1 MKTKP
6 TKAANAAAPTKAA
19 KAAAATNTA
28 LAILFFGA
36 AMVRPAL
43 AQVAAV
49 NDTAT
54 KSVGTTLR
62 YVGGDTRVGVGFDSE
77 LNGRAEIFQVL
88 QSAADSATLAE
99 AWAAR
104 HAGGLKLS
112 RNWLGSETSV
122 NKVFIAADQGENSVR
137 KLTLGGGQ
145 EYQNWYWTTY
155 LSKGLTGARLTDSA
169 TAVATRTI
177 TGADAGRPF
186 EQDVTTTTVTN
197 VFQRPFEWGVG
208 ARIGHFYEA
217 KLLRLTAGLD
227 YDTGKFSNHQTTASL
242 VGEKFFEGS
251 GISLALSVEVNRRNG
266 QFVTDRSDT
275 RGMATLRYE
284 FGAPPSNF
292 RPSRITRT
300 VMSTE
305 RVPDPSWKA
314 PEVITATQTEPSKA
328 GEANSQTTL
337 LNAVPAAK
345 EAQETYFDLGGSK
358 LKPKAFKELDELMT
372 RVERAKPYA
381 SIKVDVTGH
390 TCPTGSDRN
399 NFPLSQRRA
408 DAVKRYLVSKG
419 IAADVITT
427 VGKAGKG
434 DSKYPEGKGL
444 GFRHRRADTEVVI
457 SKAVPNLPANA
468 GAPSI
473 PAPSLN
479 LAKTPATAPMI
490 DRQVAREVIEDAP
503 NPWRDRALRNS
514 VPHKTS
520 VDVYRFTQTSATDTS
535 GTRRFLNR
543 APTAVNDN
551 VTAACGAVTTFNV
564 LANDTDPE
572 GDALTI
578 TGVSNPGKGSAVISS
593 NKIAYTPNPASCS
606 PGADTFTYT
615 ISDGKGGSSTATVNV
630 ALQAP
635 AANEPPIA
643 VDDSF
648 TVACGASAT
657 LNVLANDR
665 DPNGDPLRIISIT
678 SPQQGSRISIA
689 TDGKSLL
696 LVPAILCFNT
706 DSFTYTI
713 SDGRGGVATAKVT
726 LIDP

>member
-1 MKTKP
+1 MKNNPTQATHTATATK
-6 TKAANAAAPTKAA
+6 
-19 KAAAATNTA
+19 ATNTA

-43 AQVAAV
+43 AQVAAD
-49 NDTAT
+49 NNTAN
-54 KSVGTTLR
+54 KSSGATLR

-169 TAVATRTI
+169 TVVGTRTI

-197 VFQRPFEWGVG
+197 VFQRPYEWGVG

-227 YDTGKFSNHQTTASL
+227 YDTGKYSNHQTTASL

-251 GISLALSVEVNRRNG
+251 GISLALSVEINRRNG
-266 QFVTDRSDT
+266 QFVTDRSDS
-275 RGMATLRYE
+275 RGMATVRYE

-292 RPSRITRT
+292 RLSKITRT

-305 RVPDPSWKA
+305 RAPDPNWKA
-314 PEVITATQTEPSKA
+314 PDVITATQNDPAKGAIA
-328 GEANSQTTL
+328 GAQATL
-337 LNAVPAAK
+337 VNAVPAAK
-345 EAQETYFDLGGSK
+345 DAQETYFDLGGSE
-358 LKPKAFKELDELMT
+358 LKPKAIKELDELMT
-372 RVERAKPYA
+372 RIEGAKPYA

-408 DAVKRYLVSKG
+408 DAVKKYLVSKG
-419 IAADVITT
+419 LAADVITT

-444 GFRHRRADTEVVI
+444 GFRHRRADTDVVI

-468 GAPSI
+468 VAPST
-473 PAPSLN
+473 PAPALN
-479 LAKTPATAPMI
+479 LTKAPATAPMI
-490 DRQVAREVIEDAP
+490 DRQISREIIEDAP
-503 NPWRDRALRNS
+503 NPWKDRALRNS

-520 VDVYRFTQTSATDTS
+520 VDVYRFTQTSAADTLS
-535 GTRRFLNR
+535 TRRFLNR
-543 APTAVNDN
+543 PPIAANDS
-551 VTAACGAVTTFNV
+551 VTAACGAVSTFNV
-564 LANDTDPE
+564 LANDTDAD

-578 TGVSNPGKGSAVISS
+578 TGVSNPGKGSAVIAS

-606 PGADTFTYT
+606 AGADTFTYT
-615 ISDGKGGSSTATVNV
+615 IIDGKGGTATATVNV
-630 ALQAP
+630 VLQAP
-635 AANEPPIA
+635 AANDPPIA

-665 DPNGDPLRIISIT
+665 DPNGDPLRITSIT
-678 SPQQGSRISIA
+678 SPQQGSRVSIA
-689 TDGKSLL
+689 ADGKSLL
-696 LVPAILCFNT
+696 LAPAILCFST
-706 DSFTYTI
+706 DTFTYTI

>member
-1 MKTKP
+1 MKNYP
-6 TKAANAAAPTKAA
+6 TKTANAATTSKSTT
-19 KAAAATNTA
+19 ATNTA

-43 AQVAAV
+43 AQVAAD
-49 NDTAT
+49 NNIAN
-54 KSVGTTLR
+54 KPAGTTLR
-62 YVGGDTRVGVGFDSE
+62 YVGSDTRLGVGFDSE
-77 LNGRAEIFQVL
+77 LNTRAEIYQVL
-88 QSAADSATLAE
+88 QGAADSATLAE

-112 RNWLGSETSV
+112 RNWLGSEASV

-169 TAVATRTI
+169 TAAFTRTI
-177 TGADAGRPF
+177 TGVDAGRPF
-186 EQDVTTTTVTN
+186 EQAVTTTTVTN
-197 VFQRPFEWGVG
+197 VFQRPYEWGVG
-208 ARIGHFYEA
+208 ARIGHFYED

-227 YDTGKFSNHQTTASL
+227 YDMGKYSNHQTTASL

-251 GISLALSVEVNRRNG
+251 GISVALSVEINRRNG
-266 QFVTDRSDT
+266 QFVTDRSDS

-292 RPSRITRT
+292 RASKITRT

-314 PEVITATQTEPSKA
+314 PEVITATQTDPSKGA
-328 GEANSQTTL
+328 SANSQTTL
-337 LNAVPAAK
+337 VSAVPAAK
-345 EAQETYFDLGGSK
+345 DAQETYFDLGGSK
-358 LKPKAFKELDELMT
+358 LKPKAIKELDALMS
-372 RVERAKPYA
+372 RIEVAKPYA

-408 DAVKRYLVSKG
+408 DAVKNYLVSKG
-419 IAADVITT
+419 IEADVITT

-468 GAPSI
+468 VAPST

-490 DRQVAREVIEDAP
+490 DRPISREVIEEAP
-503 NPWRDRALRNS
+503 NPWKDRALRNS

-520 VDVYRFTQTSATDTS
+520 VDVYRFTQTSSTDTL

-551 VTAACGAVTTFNV
+551 VTAACGAVATFDV

-578 TGVSNPGKGSAVISS
+578 TGVSNPGRGSAVISS
-593 NKIAYTPNPASCS
+593 NKIAYTPNPATCS
-606 PGADTFTYT
+606 AGADTFTYT
-615 ISDGKGGSSTATVNV
+615 ISDGKGGTSTATVNV
-630 ALQAP
+630 TLQS
-635 AANEPPIA
+635 AAVNEPPIA
-643 VDDSF
+643 VDDTF
-648 TVACGASAT
+648 TVRCGASAT
-657 LNVLANDR
+657 LDVLANDR
-665 DPNGDPLRIISIT
+665 DPNGDPLRITSIT
-678 SPQQGSRISIA
+678 SPQQGSRVSIA

-696 LVPAILCFNT
+696 LAPAILCFST

>member
-1 MKTKP
+1 MKSSPSKT
-6 TKAANAAAPTKAA
+6 ANAATTSRATTT
-19 KAAAATNTA
+19 TNTA

-43 AQVAAV
+43 AQVAAD
-49 NDTAT
+49 NNIANR
-54 KSVGTTLR
+54 SSSATLR

-112 RNWLGSETSV
+112 RNWLGSEASV

-155 LSKGLTGARLTDSA
+155 LSKGLTGARLSDSA
-169 TAVATRTI
+169 TAAFTRTI
-177 TGADAGRPF
+177 TGVDAGRPF
-186 EQDVTTTTVTN
+186 EQAVTTTTVTN
-197 VFQRPFEWGVG
+197 VFQRPYEWGVG

-227 YDTGKFSNHQTTASL
+227 YDMGKYSNHQTTASL

-251 GISLALSVEVNRRNG
+251 GISVALSVEINRRNG
-266 QFVTDRSDT
+266 QFVTDRSDS

-292 RPSRITRT
+292 RTSKITRT

-314 PEVITATQTEPSKA
+314 PETISATQTDPSNGA
-328 GEANSQTTL
+328 SANSQTTL
-337 LNAVPAAK
+337 VSAIPAAK
-345 EAQETYFDLGGSK
+345 DAQETYFDVGGSK
-358 LKPKAFKELDELMT
+358 LKPKAIKELDALMT
-372 RVERAKPYA
+372 RIEVAKPYA

-408 DAVKRYLVSKG
+408 DAVKNYLVSKG
-419 IAADVITT
+419 IEANVITT

-468 GAPSI
+468 VAPST

-490 DRQVAREVIEDAP
+490 DRPISREVIEDAP
-503 NPWRDRALRNS
+503 NPWKDRALRNS

-520 VDVYRFTQTSATDTS
+520 VDVYRFTQTSASDTL

-551 VTAACGAVTTFNV
+551 VTAACGAVATFDV

-578 TGVSNPGKGSAVISS
+578 TGVSNPGRGSAVISS
-593 NKIAYTPNPASCS
+593 NKIAYTPNPATCS
-606 PGADTFTYT
+606 AGADTFTYT
-615 ISDGKGGSSTATVNV
+615 ISDGKGGASTAIVNV
-630 ALQAP
+630 TLQSATV
-635 AANEPPIA
+635 NEPPIA
-643 VDDSF
+643 VDDTF
-648 TVACGASAT
+648 TVRCGASAT
-657 LNVLANDR
+657 LDVLANDR
-665 DPNGDPLRIISIT
+665 DPNGDPLRITSIT
-678 SPQQGSRISIA
+678 SPQQGSRVSIA
-689 TDGKSLL
+689 ADGKSLL
-696 LVPAILCFNT
+696 LAPAILCFST

-713 SDGRGGVATAKVT
+713 SDGRGGVSTAKVT

>member
-1 MKTKP
+1 MKNYP
-6 TKAANAAAPTKAA
+6 TKTANAATTSKSTT
-19 KAAAATNTA
+19 ATNTA

-43 AQVAAV
+43 AQVAAD
-49 NDTAT
+49 NNIAN
-54 KSVGTTLR
+54 KPAGTTLR
-62 YVGGDTRVGVGFDSE
+62 YVGSDTRLGVGFDSE
-77 LNGRAEIFQVL
+77 LNTRAEIYQVL
-88 QSAADSATLAE
+88 QGAADSATLAE

-112 RNWLGSETSV
+112 RNWLGSEASV

-169 TAVATRTI
+169 TAAFTRTI
-177 TGADAGRPF
+177 TGVDAGRPF
-186 EQDVTTTTVTN
+186 EQAVTTTTVTN
-197 VFQRPFEWGVG
+197 VFQRPYEWGVG
-208 ARIGHFYEA
+208 ARIGHFYED

-227 YDTGKFSNHQTTASL
+227 YDMGKYSNHQTTASL

-251 GISLALSVEVNRRNG
+251 GISVALSVEINRRDG
-266 QFVTDRSDT
+266 QFVTDRSDS

-292 RPSRITRT
+292 RASKITRT

-314 PEVITATQTEPSKA
+314 PEVITATQTDPSKGA
-328 GEANSQTTL
+328 SANSQTAL
-337 LNAVPAAK
+337 VSVVPAAK
-345 EAQETYFDLGGSK
+345 DAQETYFDLGGSK
-358 LKPKAFKELDELMT
+358 LKPKAIKELDALMS
-372 RVERAKPYA
+372 RIEVAKPYA

-408 DAVKRYLVSKG
+408 DAVKNYLVSKG
-419 IAADVITT
+419 IEADVITT

-468 GAPSI
+468 VAPST

-490 DRQVAREVIEDAP
+490 DRPISREVIEEAP
-503 NPWRDRALRNS
+503 NPWKDRALRNS

-520 VDVYRFTQTSATDTS
+520 VDVYRFTQTSSTDTL

-551 VTAACGAVTTFNV
+551 VTAACGAVATFDV

-578 TGVSNPGKGSAVISS
+578 TGVSNPGRGSAVISS
-593 NKIAYTPNPASCS
+593 NKIAYTPNPATCS
-606 PGADTFTYT
+606 AGADTFTYT
-615 ISDGKGGSSTATVNV
+615 ISDGKGGTSTATVNV
-630 ALQAP
+630 TLQS
-635 AANEPPIA
+635 AAVNEPPIA
-643 VDDSF
+643 VDDTF
-648 TVACGASAT
+648 TVRCGASAT
-657 LNVLANDR
+657 LDVLANDR
-665 DPNGDPLRIISIT
+665 DPNGDPLRITSIT
-678 SPQQGSRISIA
+678 SPQQGSRVSIA

-696 LVPAILCFNT
+696 LAPAILCFST

>member
-1 MKTKP
+1 MKNSP
-6 TKAANAAAPTKAA
+6 TKTANAATTSRATT
-19 KAAAATNTA
+19 ATNTA

-43 AQVAAV
+43 AQVAAD
-49 NDTAT
+49 NNTAN
-54 KSVGTTLR
+54 KSAGTTLR
-62 YVGGDTRVGVGFDSE
+62 YVGGDTRLGVGFDSE

-112 RNWLGSETSV
+112 RNWLGSEASV

-169 TAVATRTI
+169 TAALTRTI
-177 TGADAGRPF
+177 TGVDAGRPF
-186 EQDVTTTTVTN
+186 EQAVTTTTVTN
-197 VFQRPFEWGVG
+197 VFQRPYEWGVG

-217 KLLRLTAGLD
+217 TLLRLTAGLD
-227 YDTGKFSNHQTTASL
+227 YDMGKYSNHQTTASL

-251 GISLALSVEVNRRNG
+251 GISVALSVEINRRNG
-266 QFVTDRSDT
+266 QFVTDRSDS

-292 RPSRITRT
+292 RASKITRT

-314 PEVITATQTEPSKA
+314 PDTISATQTDPSNGA
-328 GEANSQTTL
+328 SANSQTTL
-337 LNAVPAAK
+337 VSAVPAAK
-345 EAQETYFDLGGSK
+345 DAQETYFDLGGSK
-358 LKPKAFKELDELMT
+358 LKPKAIKELDALMT
-372 RVERAKPYA
+372 RIEIAKPYA

-408 DAVKRYLVSKG
+408 DAVKNYLVSKG
-419 IAADVITT
+419 IEANVITT

-468 GAPSI
+468 VAPST

-490 DRQVAREVIEDAP
+490 DRPISREVIEDAP
-503 NPWRDRALRNS
+503 NPWKDRALRNS
-514 VPHKTS
+514 VPHKTR
-520 VDVYRFTQTSATDTS
+520 VDVYRFTQTSASDTL

-551 VTAACGAVTTFNV
+551 VTAACGAVATFDV

-578 TGVSNPGKGSAVISS
+578 TGVSNPGRGSAVISS
-593 NKIAYTPNPASCS
+593 NKIAYTPNPATCS
-606 PGADTFTYT
+606 AGADTFTYT
-615 ISDGKGGSSTATVNV
+615 ISDGKGGASTATVNV
-630 ALQAP
+630 TLQS
-635 AANEPPIA
+635 AAVNEPPIA
-643 VDDSF
+643 VDDTF
-648 TVACGASAT
+648 TVRCGASAT
-657 LNVLANDR
+657 LDVLANDR
-665 DPNGDPLRIISIT
+665 DPNGDPLRITSIT
-678 SPQQGSRISIA
+678 APQQGSRVSIA
-689 TDGKSLL
+689 ADGKSLL
-696 LVPAILCFNT
+696 LAPAILCFST

-713 SDGRGGVATAKVT
+713 SDGRGGVSTAKVT

>member
-1 MKTKP
+1 MKNNPTQATHTATATK
-6 TKAANAAAPTKAA
+6 
-19 KAAAATNTA
+19 ATNTA

-43 AQVAAV
+43 AQVAAD
-49 NDTAT
+49 NNTAN
-54 KSVGTTLR
+54 KSSGATLR

-122 NKVFIAADQGENSVR
+122 SKVFIAADQGENSVR

-169 TAVATRTI
+169 TVVGTRTI

-197 VFQRPFEWGVG
+197 VFQRPYEWGVG

-227 YDTGKFSNHQTTASL
+227 YDTGKYSNHQTTASL

-251 GISLALSVEVNRRNG
+251 GISLALSVEINRRNG
-266 QFVTDRSDT
+266 QFVTDRSDS
-275 RGMATLRYE
+275 RGMATVRYE

-292 RPSRITRT
+292 RLSKITRT

-305 RVPDPSWKA
+305 RVPDPNWKA
-314 PEVITATQTEPSKA
+314 PDVITATQNDPAKGAIA
-328 GEANSQTTL
+328 GAQATL
-337 LNAVPAAK
+337 VNAVPAAK
-345 EAQETYFDLGGSK
+345 DAQETYFDLGGSE
-358 LKPKAFKELDELMT
+358 LKPKAIKELDELMT
-372 RVERAKPYA
+372 RIEGAKPYA

-408 DAVKRYLVSKG
+408 DAVKKYLVSKG
-419 IAADVITT
+419 LAADVITT

-444 GFRHRRADTEVVI
+444 GFRHRRADTDVVI

-468 GAPSI
+468 VAPST
-473 PAPSLN
+473 PAPALN
-479 LAKTPATAPMI
+479 LTKAPATAPMI
-490 DRQVAREVIEDAP
+490 DRQISREVIEDAP
-503 NPWRDRALRNS
+503 NPWKDRALRNS

-520 VDVYRFTQTSATDTS
+520 VDVYRFTQTSAADTLS
-535 GTRRFLNR
+535 TRRFLNR
-543 APTAVNDN
+543 PPIAANDS
-551 VTAACGAVTTFNV
+551 VTAACGAVSTFNV
-564 LANDTDPE
+564 LANDTDAD

-578 TGVSNPGKGSAVISS
+578 TGVSNPGKGSAVIAS

-606 PGADTFTYT
+606 AGADTFTYT
-615 ISDGKGGSSTATVNV
+615 IIDGKGGTATATVNV
-630 ALQAP
+630 VLQAP
-635 AANEPPIA
+635 AANDPPIA

-665 DPNGDPLRIISIT
+665 DPNGDPLRITSIT
-678 SPQQGSRISIA
+678 SPQQGSRVSIA
-689 TDGKSLL
+689 ADGKSLL
-696 LVPAILCFNT
+696 LAPAILCFST
-706 DSFTYTI
+706 DTFTYTI

>member
-1 MKTKP
+1 MKSSPSKT
-6 TKAANAAAPTKAA
+6 ANAATTSRATTT
-19 KAAAATNTA
+19 TNTA

-43 AQVAAV
+43 AQVAAD
-49 NDTAT
+49 NNTAN
-54 KSVGTTLR
+54 KSSSATLR

-112 RNWLGSETSV
+112 RNWLGSEASV
-122 NKVFIAADQGENSVR
+122 NKVFIAVDQGENSVR

-155 LSKGLTGARLTDSA
+155 LSKGLTGARLSDSA
-169 TAVATRTI
+169 TAAFTRTI
-177 TGADAGRPF
+177 TGVDAGRLF
-186 EQDVTTTTVTN
+186 EQAVTTTTVTN
-197 VFQRPFEWGVG
+197 VFQRPYEWGVG

-227 YDTGKFSNHQTTASL
+227 YDMGKYSNHQTTASL

-251 GISLALSVEVNRRNG
+251 GISVALSVEINRRNG
-266 QFVTDRSDT
+266 QFVTDRSDS

-292 RPSRITRT
+292 RTSKITRT

-314 PEVITATQTEPSKA
+314 PETISATQTDPSNGA
-328 GEANSQTTL
+328 SANSQTTL
-337 LNAVPAAK
+337 VSAIPAAK
-345 EAQETYFDLGGSK
+345 DAQETYFDVGGSK
-358 LKPKAFKELDELMT
+358 LKPKAIKELDALMT
-372 RVERAKPYA
+372 RIEVAKPYA

-408 DAVKRYLVSKG
+408 DAVKNYLVSKG
-419 IAADVITT
+419 IEANVITT

-468 GAPSI
+468 VAPST

-490 DRQVAREVIEDAP
+490 DRPISREVIEDAP
-503 NPWRDRALRNS
+503 NPWKDRALRNS

-520 VDVYRFTQTSATDTS
+520 VDVYRFTQTSASDTL

-543 APTAVNDN
+543 APTAVNDS
-551 VTAACGAVTTFNV
+551 VTAACGAVATFDV

-578 TGVSNPGKGSAVISS
+578 TGVSNPGRGSAVISS
-593 NKIAYTPNPASCS
+593 NKIAYTPNPATCS
-606 PGADTFTYT
+606 AGADTFTYT
-615 ISDGKGGSSTATVNV
+615 ISDGKGGASTAIVNV
-630 ALQAP
+630 TLQS
-635 AANEPPIA
+635 AAVNEPPIA
-643 VDDSF
+643 VDDTF
-648 TVACGASAT
+648 TVRCGASAT
-657 LNVLANDR
+657 LDVLANDR
-665 DPNGDPLRIISIT
+665 DPNGDPLRITSIT
-678 SPQQGSRISIA
+678 SPQQGSRVSIA
-689 TDGKSLL
+689 ADGKSLL
-696 LVPAILCFNT
+696 LAPAILCFST

-713 SDGRGGVATAKVT
+713 SDGRGGVSTAKVT